1 MRVQGVLLAGRAR
14 AHCAAG
20 ALRLAHPSHPTTP
33 PTTPPP
39 PPPLSPPRAAGKGL
53 NLHDI
58 AEGLVALGFPA
69 CVGPSNAIVFELH
82 KRHPG
87 MDPWM
92 LGRVRVALKTKDGA
106 PTVPAY
112 ATKEQVLVGL
122 GRVIP
127 TLESRRVRNEN
138 IRRQQEELMRAQLKE
153 HARRT
158 GQPLLAAGGG
168 GGKR

>member
-1 MRVQGVLLAGRAR
+1 V
-14 AHCAAG
+14 
-20 ALRLAHPSHPTTP
+20 
-33 PTTPPP
+33 
-39 PPPLSPPRAAGKGL
+39 

-58 AEGLVALGFPA
+58 ADGLVALGFPA
-69 CVGPSNAIVFELH
+69 GVGPSNAIVFQPQ
-82 KRHPG
+82 KRHPCA
-87 MDPWM
+87 DPWM

-112 ATKEQVLVGL
+112 ATKEQMLLGL

-127 TLESRRVRNEN
+127 TLESRRLRNEA
-138 IRRQQEELMRAQLKE
+138 ILRQQQELMQAQLKE

-168 GGKR
+168 GGGGKR